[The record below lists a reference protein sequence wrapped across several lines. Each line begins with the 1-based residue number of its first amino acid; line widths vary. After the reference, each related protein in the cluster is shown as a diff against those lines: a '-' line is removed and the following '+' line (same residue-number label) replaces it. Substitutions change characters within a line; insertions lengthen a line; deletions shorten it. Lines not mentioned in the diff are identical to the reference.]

1 MDFNILFEDL
11 ALEESI
17 AIPPDF
23 DINRCIPT
31 EADFNKI
38 AGRFKDYRENGNEAD
53 WISTPWGMVRSAKD
67 IHKQIK
73 YIIVALLINYDELAE
88 AYKKELIA
96 KYNKEEIKAVFDKLK
111 PFILKVAP
119 MADKYRVTES
129 LKEASTL
136 TPLEKMK
143 AFNDGTRR
151 ENVKACSDQKIVE
164 YYKIAGYHR
173 LNNARDQ
180 LFAEIKRRG
189 LVNEILS
196 FGGTDFN
203 REKAKHIRSLLEHD
217 PSALFIDY
225 LDAYDQLKSIFVTLI
240 FVICFD
246 DNEVAAELVKII
258 ADKFLDTKEAVK
270 EVINRCLSNSW
281 LVKHITESVNAALT
295 ECLTE
300 STIIKRLES
309 LDDESISED
318 IEKHEEL
325 NPKLWTANNELRP
338 EVQDKILTIVKTF
351 VDDLQKDQINIDVD
365 DIILVGSNANY
376 NYTKDSDLDIHIIAN
391 TKTLEYPEYLYNA
404 VYSAYRS
411 LFNKKFDIDFYGIP
425 VEIYVETEGIP
436 RVSGGCFSVLKN
448 TWLRTPIYADIPEYD
463 ETELN
468 NQVYELERACIA
480 LIHSINI
487 TADQVEQF
495 IENVYSLRKEGL
507 ASGSEWNLQNLVFKE
522 FRNRGY
528 LDQLKELK
536 NKLKSRELSLED
548 IQNTY
553 VDTWNKVE
561 AESDDDKEAAKV
573 LSSAKEALDTS
584 LSDKDIYEYRIK
596 IQQLTHHP
604 AIIHANRTFELTNID
619 ENEAQTIIRKLQ
631 QAELVDWVQKT
642 QTGYNFNQFNFSQGA
657 RPHHYF
663 KIYGQLTVK

>member
-23 DINRCIPT
+23 DIDRCIPT

-53 WISTPWGMVRSAKD
+53 WISTPWGMARSTKD

-96 KYNKEEIKAVFDKLK
+96 KYNKEEIKAIFEKLK
-111 PFILKVAP
+111 PSILKVAP
-119 MADKYRVTES
+119 MANKYRVVES
-129 LKEASTL
+129 LTEASAL
-136 TPLEKMK
+136 TPLEKMQ

-151 ENVKACSDQKIVE
+151 ENVRACSDQKILD
-164 YYKIAGYHR
+164 YYRITVGHK
-173 LNNARDQ
+173 LVNARNQ

-189 LVNEILS
+189 LLKELLTFQVYD
-196 FGGTDFN
+196 FGPE
-203 REKAKHIRSLLEHD
+203 RAKHIKKLLETD
-217 PSALFIDY
+217 LRALFEECLSANNPLRELCI
-225 LDAYDQLKSIFVTLI
+225 TLI
-240 FVICFD
+240 FVICLD

-258 ADKFLDTKEAVK
+258 AKNYLDSKEAVK
-270 EVINRCLSNSW
+270 EVINNCLSNSW
-281 LVKHITESVNAALT
+281 IVKRITNCINATIT

-300 STIIKRLES
+300 SVIIKKLES
-309 LDDESISED
+309 LNDDSISED

-404 VYSAYRS
+404 IYSAYRS

-448 TWLRTPIYADIPEYD
+448 TWLCTPVYADIPEYD

-468 NQVYELERACIA
+468 NQVNQLEVAYNA
-480 LIHSINI
+480 LTQDANI
-487 TADQVEQF
+487 TADQIEQF
-495 IENVYSLRKEGL
+495 IEKVYSFRKEGL
-507 ASGSEWNLQNLVFKE
+507 ANSSEWSLQNLVFKE
-522 FRNRGY
+522 FRNSGY